1 MSQTSTQPIDV
12 TTLRDWLTGRIAE
25 FTERPPAEIAV
36 DKPLGEYGV
45 DSVSAL
51 TVCAEI
57 EDHFDITVEPTLLWD
72 HPTIDAIAEALV
84 DEVNAR

>member
-1 MSQTSTQPIDV
+1 MPETSTETIDV
-12 TTLRDWLTGRIAE
+12 TALRNWLAGRIAE
-25 FTERPPAEIAV
+25 FTERPLAEIAG

-72 HPTIDAIAEALV
+72 HPTIDAIAEVLIE
-84 DEVNAR
+84 EVNAR